1 MAIDVLI
8 TTNKIASDPIAREF
22 IGFLHAN
29 SEQLALAEGVVYYD
43 FPTYSDYETVRHK
56 PDILIVSPVY
66 GIAAVKFFDGSLL
79 PLSQAQI
86 ADADESLAQFCS
98 ILIGRLIKSRPL
110 RRGLSS
116 LSFDVTPILL
126 YQGTTGP
133 LPATEVAHVVQS
145 LEGFASLYM
154 SLVPHPLSTEAM
166 AEIRSVVEGA
176 KALSRPQKRTI
187 EQPETQMHAVA
198 LSKLEAEIA
207 NFDQR
212 QRRAAL
218 VSIPG
223 PQRIRGLAGSG
234 KTVILAMK
242 AAHLHLNNP
251 DENILVTF
259 FTKSLKSPIQNMI
272 SRFYRHYKD
281 EDPDWGKI
289 HVRHGWGGQSVRGVY
304 SDACLRNG
312 SSPIPFGTAREKF
325 PDPFD
330 GVCRDLLARGVREF
344 YDHILIDE
352 GQDFPSGFYELCFA
366 LAKGDRDNKNIIWAY
381 DELQNILNV
390 KIRSP
395 EELFGKDGDGQP
407 RISLDRAAGNLP
419 RGTDNDTVLSKCYR
433 NQREVLLAAHALGF
447 GIYNEIVQLLESK
460 EHWED
465 VGYRVLKG
473 GTFAVGEEVQI
484 ERPSENN
491 PISIQTP
498 IGAPVIEARL
508 ADNFDGELSWIASEI
523 QRFITGGLQPED
535 ILVVALDDRNARTYF
550 RSLSGRLAA
559 IGLSTNNLLGDPY
572 SEPPFHIPGKITL
585 STVYRAKGN
594 EAAVVFAAGVDA
606 ANTRTRSG
614 RNKLFTAFT
623 RSKAWLRISGMGQH
637 AAAINAEVET
647 AKKHF
652 PMLEFTM
659 PDLEKVEKIQ
669 RDLSKRATRTRK
681 ARQEIIRSLK
691 DQGFTD
697 EEVEEVLSSTTDKRD
712 ESA

>member
-1 MAIDVLI
+1 MAIDILI
-8 TTNKIASDPIAREF
+8 TTSKIASDPIAREF
-22 IGFLHAN
+22 INFIQAQ
-29 SEQLALAEGVVYYD
+29 SERLALSEGVVYYD
-43 FPTYSDYETVRHK
+43 FPTYADYETVRHK
-56 PDILIVSPVY
+56 PDVLVVSPVY

-79 PLSQAQI
+79 PLSQSQI
-86 ADADESLAQFCS
+86 EDADESLAQFCS
-98 ILIGRLIKSRPL
+98 ILIGRLIKSKVL
-110 RRGLSS
+110 RKGLSS

-126 YQGTTGP
+126 YRGASGQA
-133 LPATEVAHVVQS
+133 PATEVAQVVQS
-145 LEGFASLYM
+145 FEGFASL
-154 SLVPHPLSTEAM
+154 LTGLEQHPISSDAM

-176 KALSRPQKRTI
+176 KALTRPQKRTI
-187 EQPETQMHAVA
+187 DQPETQMHAVA

-251 DENILVTF
+251 DENILITF
-259 FTKSLKSPIQNMI
+259 YTKSLKSPIQNMI

-304 SDACLRNG
+304 SDACARNG
-312 SSPIPFGTAREKF
+312 VSPMSFGMAREKF
-325 PDPFD
+325 VDPFD
-330 GVCRDLLARGVREF
+330 GVCRDLLAKGVRSF
-344 YDHILIDE
+344 YDHVLVDE

-366 LAKGDRDNKNIIWAY
+366 LAKGGRDSKNIIWAY

-395 EELFGKDGDGQP
+395 EELFGKDEDGEP
-407 RISLDRAAGNLP
+407 RISLDRAARNLP
-419 RGTDNDTVLSKCYR
+419 PGTDNDTVLSKCYR
-433 NQREVLLAAHALGF
+433 NQREVLLTAHALGF
-447 GIYNEIVQLLESK
+447 GIYKDIVQLLESK

-473 GTFAVGEEVQI
+473 ETFSVGEEVEI
-484 ERPSENN
+484 ERPAENN

-498 IGAPVIEARL
+498 NGSPIIETRL
-508 ADNFDGELSWIASEI
+508 ADSLDGELSWITTEI
-523 QRFITGGLQPED
+523 QKFIAGGLQPED
-535 ILVVALDDRNARTYF
+535 ILVVALDDRHARTYF

-559 IGLSTNNLLGDPY
+559 VGLSTNNLLADPY
-572 SEPPFHIPGKITL
+572 SEPPFQIPGKLTL

-623 RSKAWLRISGMGQH
+623 RSKAWLRVSGMGQP
-637 AAAINAEVET
+637 ATAINAEIAT
-647 AKKHF
+647 ATKHF

-659 PDLEKVEKIQ
+659 PDLAKVEMIQ

-691 DQGFTD
+691 EQGFT
-697 EEVEEVLSSTTDKRD
+697 EEEIEEVLSSTTDKSD